1 MSQTLC
7 TLSSLGRNSSSEGSH
22 LFRSHGTWTT
32 CHNENQAWR
41 TDLCSGQVRGLHTA
55 IPELPQAFVHLAWKW
70 SLLTYATHT
79 EFICISLSP
88 LGHCGSDL
96 RKGCLGQAPSAAER
110 QTTKATPRSFPEW
123 AEGHRATAVEGAC
136 LTSIPT
142 SFLEQQN
149 SHLGQAGALPP
160 APISALKCLQVAP
173 HGPASVLFT
182 PTIAR
187 HPLGP
192 TLFSLSL
199 PHALVTPT
207 ITDARG
213 RLAPMPPLVR
223 LMQAEC
229 RFPQRVVGAS

>member
-1 MSQTLC
+1 MVGRGFYIMWPLARSCANPQGLWVSVSLPPYVKCWASSMEEEVLMSQTLC

-22 LFRSHGTWTT
+22 LFRSHGTWTP

-123 AEGHRATAVEGAC
+123 AEGHRATLWRE
-136 LTSIPT
+136 
-142 SFLEQQN
+142 
-149 SHLGQAGALPP
+149 
-160 APISALKCLQVAP
+160 
-173 HGPASVLFT
+173 
-182 PTIAR
+182 
-187 HPLGP
+187 
-192 TLFSLSL
+192 
-199 PHALVTPT
+199 
-207 ITDARG
+207 
-213 RLAPMPPLVR
+213 LA
-223 LMQAEC
+223 
-229 RFPQRVVGAS
+229 